1 VEECEEL
8 KNEKKISRDVEEV
21 DEWIS
26 TECVEEEDSLV
37 KYNVKED
44 ECYKNVL
51 KEKDSV
57 GEDYKWMSN
66 KNIA

>member
-1 VEECEEL
+1 L
-8 KNEKKISRDVEEV
+8 
-21 DEWIS
+21 

-57 GEDYKWMSN
+57 EEDDK
-66 KNIA
+66 